1 MRNVFRRHL
10 FLLVGLLSFGLFFV
24 VAGLERAGLSEAGH
38 ALAGPMR
45 VLIVPMYLVWLLI
58 SMAQMAITGPVGLPQ
73 PFGAIVG
80 GIGVVA
86 GFSSYVLADYAL
98 DRWRRR
104 RAATS

>member
-1 MRNVFRRHL
+1 MRNVFRGHL

-24 VAGLERAGLSEAGH
+24 VAGLESAGLSEAGH

-45 VLIVPMYLVWLLI
+45 VLIVPMCLVWLVI
-58 SMAQMAITGPVGLPQ
+58 SMAQVAVIGPAGLPQ

-80 GIGVVA
+80 GIGMVA
-86 GFSSYVLADYAL
+86 GFAPYVLADYVL

-104 RAATS
+104 QAAR